1 MKKILLIEDDPE
13 FRENIAEILQLSSY
27 QVIIADNGKNG
38 IEKSLKEKPDLI
50 ICDVMMPGLD
60 GYGVIHVL
68 SRHPDTFAIPFIFLT
83 GKAGDEDLRKAL
95 GMGADAYLI
104 KPFNE
109 AELLNIIEVRL
120 RKAEILKRN
129 VAYDKTG
136 ISSFIQE
143 INRSTD
149 FNLVSSDRD
158 VRTYRKK
165 HLLYSAGER
174 PTTVY
179 FVNRG
184 KVKEY
189 MINDQGK
196 ELITNIYCKGDFF
209 GYPAILE
216 QSSYKETVQILEDA
230 ELTLIPKGD
239 FIQLI
244 YNNHDVARK
253 FMLLLSQNVHQKT
266 DRLINMAYNSLRKK
280 VATGIIDVIDKFKD
294 ERNGKPIIQISREDL
309 ANFVGSAQESMIRTL
324 KDFKTEKLIEISDGD
339 ILVLNVKKLRAL
351 T

>member
-1 MKKILLIEDDPE
+1 MKKILLIEDDPG
-13 FRENIAEILQLSSY
+13 FRENIAEILQLSNY
-27 QVIIADNGKNG
+27 QVIVADNGKNG

-50 ICDVMMPGLD
+50 VCDVVMPGLD

-68 SRHPDTFAIPFIFLT
+68 SRHPDTYNIPFIFLT
-83 GKAGDEDLRKAL
+83 GKTGDEDFKKAL

-120 RKAEILKRN
+120 RKAEILKRKGP
-129 VAYDKTG
+129 YSETG
-136 ISSFIQE
+136 ISSLFQE
-143 INRSTD
+143 INNSD
-149 FNLVSSDRD
+149 DLNLVSTDRD
-158 VRTYRKK
+158 IRIYKKK

-209 GYPAILE
+209 GYSAILE
-216 QSSYKETVQILEDA
+216 QFDYTETVQVLEDA
-230 ELTLIPKGD
+230 ELMLIPKVD

-253 FMLLLSQNVHQKT
+253 FILLLSQNVHQKT
-266 DRLINMAYNSLRKK
+266 ERLINMAYNSLRKK

-294 ERNGKPIIQISREDL
+294 QRNGKPIIQISREDL

-339 ILVLNVKKLRAL
+339 ILVLNEQKLRAL